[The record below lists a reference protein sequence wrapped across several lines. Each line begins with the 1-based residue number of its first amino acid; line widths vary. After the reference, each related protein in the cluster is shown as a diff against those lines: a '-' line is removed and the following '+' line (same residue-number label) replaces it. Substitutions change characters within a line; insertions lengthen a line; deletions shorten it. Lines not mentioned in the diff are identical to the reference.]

1 MKLNNDVKELNV
13 NEVEVK
19 EILLEEVVLCQYFA
33 HKKSNFFM
41 LHF

>member
-19 EILLEEVVLCQYFA
+19 EILLEEVTT
-33 HKKSNFFM
+33 KKKNI
-41 LHF
+41 LEGEV

>member
-1 MKLNNDVKELNV
+1 MELNNDVKELNV

-19 EILLEEVVLCQYFA
+19 EILLEEVVLCQYFG

>member
-19 EILLEEVVLCQYFA
+19 EVLLEEVTTSYNKFWWA
-33 HKKSNFFM
+33 RASKW
-41 LHF
+41 